1 MSEATSNEFVDAW
14 TEHRVYLVDL
24 AYRML
29 GSIQDAEDIVQ
40 DAYGRLLAQDVD
52 DIDDVRG
59 WMVVVVSRLCLDQLR
74 SARVRREA
82 ATADL
87 DDRDDAAVAPAGVG
101 VGDPADRVTLD
112 DSIQIALL
120 VVLQQLAP
128 SERAVFVLHDL
139 FQFSFDA
146 VADIVGR
153 TPAACRQLASRA
165 RRHIEDEAGPAR
177 FEADAVAQ
185 REIAQRFIAACAG
198 GNLDALIELL
208 DPNVGGSIDLGD
220 DLPRP
225 GPFRG
230 RRVIARNLLVFYG
243 PVTGMTLV
251 PQLVNGHPGAM
262 AFHSGDLV
270 AVLQLKAPEGTI
282 NDIHVMADRAKLA
295 AVLKSRPSRRRS
307 SGESHGV
314 GE

>member
-1 MSEATSNEFVDAW
+1 MSSMTDATDHDFMDAW
-14 TEHRVYLVDL
+14 AEHRTYLVDL
-24 AYRML
+24 AFRML
-29 GSIQDAEDIVQ
+29 GNIQDAEDIVQ

-52 DIDDVRG
+52 SIDDVRG

-74 SARVRREA
+74 SARVRRE
-82 ATADL
+82 TSTGDL
-87 DDRDDAAVAPAGVG
+87 DDEHATTSNAFAVS
-101 VGDPADRVTLD
+101 DPADRVTLD
-112 DSIQIALL
+112 DSIHLALL

-146 VADIVGR
+146 VAEIVGR

-165 RRHIEDEAGPAR
+165 RRRIETQAGPAR
-177 FEADAVAQ
+177 FEADAVEQ

-198 GNLDALIELL
+198 GDLAGLLELL
-208 DPNVGGSIDLGD
+208 DAKVGGSVDLGEG
-220 DLPRP
+220 LSPP

-251 PQLVNGHPGAM
+251 PQLVNGHPGVL
-262 AFHSGDLV
+262 AFHAGRLA
-270 AVLQLKAPEGTI
+270 AVLQLKAPGGII
-282 NDIHVMADRAKLA
+282 NDIHVVADPAKLA
-295 AVLKSRPSRRRS
+295 FVQL
-307 SGESHGV
+307 
-314 GE
+314 

>member
-1 MSEATSNEFVDAW
+1 MSETTSNEFVDAW
-14 TEHRVYLVDL
+14 TEHRAYLVDL

-52 DIDDVRG
+52 DIDDMRG

-87 DDRDDAAVAPAGVG
+87 DDGDDAAEAARGA
-101 VGDPADRVTLD
+101 GDPADRVTLD
-112 DSIQIALL
+112 GSIQMALL

-128 SERAVFVLHDL
+128 SERTVFVLHDL

-146 VADIVGR
+146 VAEIVGR

-198 GNLDALIELL
+198 GDLDALIELL
-208 DPNVGGSIDLGD
+208 DPNVGGSVDFGD
-220 DLPRP
+220 DVPRP

-243 PVTGMTLV
+243 PVTGTTLV

-270 AVLQLKAPEGTI
+270 AVLQLKAHAGTI
-282 NDIHVMADRAKLA
+282 NDIHVMADRSKLA
-295 AVLKSRPSRRRS
+295 AVLKSRPSRSRRS
-307 SGESHGV
+307 GKRHGV